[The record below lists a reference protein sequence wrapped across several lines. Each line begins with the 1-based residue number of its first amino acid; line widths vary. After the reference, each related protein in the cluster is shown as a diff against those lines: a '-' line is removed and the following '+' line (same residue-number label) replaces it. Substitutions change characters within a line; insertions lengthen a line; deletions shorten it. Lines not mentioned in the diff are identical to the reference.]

1 MPSTLSYP
9 GVYIE
14 EVPSGVRTV
23 TGVATSITAF
33 VGYTAKGPLDRAV
46 RIFNYGD
53 YEREFGGLHRDSDVS
68 YAVQQFFMNGG
79 GDAYVVRIAANAAAA
94 SVDLQDATNDTM
106 LTVRANSAGVWG
118 NALRVS
124 VDHATSNPFS
134 TFNLSVV
141 RVHPV
146 TGVELE
152 REDFRNLS
160 MNSRSPNYVVGVV
173 NAGSRLVR
181 VERQP
186 LALNDN
192 TNRGYSL
199 SAGDLSA
206 VTPDATH
213 STIAGFLNGSEP
225 FEITMTPPFA
235 AGAAAIVGRLNDAI
249 LDQSLDDRL
258 EAVRVKPDGTT
269 GGPGNN
275 TIMLRSKNK
284 GTDPSTRAEF
294 SSVTVVPAA
303 LNDASGI
310 LKLGAAQGGRE
321 VEGAAPRRPMPGGT
335 TGGDLVMSATVTGTA
350 LNIGIRDELP
360 TGAVV
365 LMPPTAIAGAVPAT
379 PPGPALAAALQ
390 AQINAI
396 ANPIAADVQ
405 VTFTAG
411 RLRVHLP
418 ELDYPHAVISFSGG
432 DAGNFKLPVPAG
444 PAVNVQQY
452 ALGFLVNIGAQ
463 DSAVRGAD
471 GTPPGPTEY
480 LGSQAAKTG
489 LWALRDVDL
498 FNLLCLP
505 GAYRLQA
512 PQDIVL
518 QTAISL
524 CEQERAFL
532 IIDAPS
538 DATLTTI
545 VPWAANLTKSSYA
558 AVYFPWIQAVDP
570 LDNFRLRS
578 MPPSGAIA
586 GVFARTDGQ
595 RGVWKAPAG
604 TEATLNGTQ
613 ALSVVLTDMETGTLN
628 PEGVNVLRSFPAYG
642 RVVWGARTRAGDD
655 DNTSEYKYVPVRRLA
670 LFLEETL
677 FRNTQWVV
685 FEPNDEPL
693 WAQIR
698 MNIGAFMNNLF
709 RQGAFQ
715 GKTPREAYLVKC
727 DAETTTQYDIDRGVV
742 NILVAFAPLKPAE
755 FVVIRIQQLA
765 GQNPA

>member
-33 VGYTAKGPLDRAV
+33 VGYTAKGPLDRPV

-79 GDAYVVRIAANAAAA
+79 GDAYVVRIAAGAAAA
-94 SVDLQDATNDTM
+94 SIDLLDGDGDLA

-124 VDHATSNPFS
+124 VDYATTNPFS
-134 TFNLSVV
+134 TFNLAVV
-141 RVHPV
+141 RVNALGEEV
-146 TGVELE
+146 E
-152 REDFRNLS
+152 REEFRNLS
-160 MNSRSPNYVVGVV
+160 MNSRSPNYVVGAV

-181 VERQP
+181 VERP
-186 LALNDN
+186 ALGLADA
-192 TNRGYSL
+192 TDRGFSVG
-199 SAGDLSA
+199 SGDMTG
-206 VTPDATH
+206 VTPDPTH

-235 AGAAAIVGRLNDAI
+235 AGPSGTNGIVARLNAAIQAKS
-249 LDQSLDDRL
+249 LDQRL
-258 EAVRVKPDGTT
+258 EAARTKADGTGT
-269 GGPGNN
+269 GNFI
-275 TIMLRSKNK
+275 TLRSLHKA
-284 GTDPSTRAEF
+284 TDPSTRAEF

-303 LNDASGI
+303 ANDASAL

-321 VEGAAPRRPMPGGT
+321 VEGASVSRPMPGGT
-335 TGGDLVMSATVTGTA
+335 TGGDLLLSVPVAGTLSITIMDQVSGGPAVTLLGTTA
-350 LNIGIRDELP
+350 LA
-360 TGAVV
+360 AV
-365 LMPPTAIAGAVPAT
+365 AAT
-379 PPGPALAAALQ
+379 PPGPALAAALES
-390 AQINAI
+390 AI
-396 ANPIAADVQ
+396 HNILPPTPVAADVR
-405 VTFTAG
+405 VEYAG
-411 RLRVHLP
+411 DRLRVYLP
-418 ELDYPHAVISFSGG
+418 ELEYPHAVISFSGG
-432 DAGNFKLPVPAG
+432 DATNFRLPTAPA
-444 PAVNVQQY
+444 PAMNVQQY
-452 ALGFLVNIGAQ
+452 ALGIAANVGAQ
-463 DSAVRGAD
+463 DNAVRGAD

-489 LWALRDVDL
+489 IWALRDVDL

-518 QTAISL
+518 QAAISL

-532 IIDAPS
+532 IVDAPS

-558 AVYFPWIQAVDP
+558 AVYFPWIQAADP

-595 RGVWKAPAG
+595 RGV
-604 TEATLNGTQ
+604 
-613 ALSVVLTDMETGTLN
+613 
-628 PEGVNVLRSFPAYG
+628 
-642 RVVWGARTRAGDD
+642 
-655 DNTSEYKYVPVRRLA
+655 
-670 LFLEETL
+670 
-677 FRNTQWVV
+677 
-685 FEPNDEPL
+685 
-693 WAQIR
+693 
-698 MNIGAFMNNLF
+698 
-709 RQGAFQ
+709 
-715 GKTPREAYLVKC
+715 
-727 DAETTTQYDIDRGVV
+727 
-742 NILVAFAPLKPAE
+742 
-755 FVVIRIQQLA
+755 
-765 GQNPA
+765 